1 VFDWSGVVTGSEG
14 LTAQMGSIEFTP
26 TEDIISVTDLK
37 NSLTQ
42 ALDKVERTKRSTIV
56 LRNGK
61 PKSAIVEIH
70 LYQEMLRLAE
80 LGRRQQPQE
89 G

>member
-1 VFDWSGVVTGSEG
+1 
-14 LTAQMGSIEFTP
+14 MGNSEFTP
-26 TEDIISVTDLK
+26 TEDIISVTELK
-37 NSLTQ
+37 NGLTQ
-42 ALDKVERTKRSTIV
+42 ALDKVEKTRRSTIV

-80 LGRRQQPQE
+80 LGQRSQLKTTLNGHGQ
-89 G
+89 